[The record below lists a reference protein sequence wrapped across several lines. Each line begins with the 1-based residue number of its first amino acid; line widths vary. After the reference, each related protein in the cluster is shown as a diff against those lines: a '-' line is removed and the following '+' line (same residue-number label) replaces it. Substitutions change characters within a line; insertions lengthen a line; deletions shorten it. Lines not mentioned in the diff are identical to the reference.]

1 MTNKEKRRAR
11 HHAYLMAYQW
21 DLGSL
26 EPKEVIL
33 NYWEEV
39 EEPSQEVK
47 EVAERLFKRTVE
59 NRESVDGLIS
69 KYLKRGWT
77 VSRLLPV
84 DRSILR
90 VSTYELLNEELSPP
104 EAVINDAVEFAKLY
118 GEDPKS
124 PAFINALLDRIKG
137 NERN

>member
-90 VSTYELLNEELSPP
+90 VATYELLNEELSPP

>member
-26 EPKEVIL
+26 EPQEVSL

-39 EEPSQEVK
+39 DEPSFAVK
-47 EVAERLFKRTVE
+47 EVAERLFRKTVE
-59 NRESVDGLIS
+59 NVEKVDSIVS

-90 VSTYELLNEELSPP
+90 VATYELLSEDLSPA

-124 PAFINALLDRIKG
+124 PAFINALLDRIRE
-137 NERN
+137 NERG

>member
-26 EPKEVIL
+26 EPEEVLL

-39 EEPSQEVK
+39 EEPSQGVK
-47 EVAERLFKRTVE
+47 EVAERLFKKTVE
-59 NRESVDGLIS
+59 SIKSVDGLIS
-69 KYLKRGWT
+69 KYLKKGWT

-90 VSTYELLNEELSPP
+90 VATYELLNEELSPP

-137 NERN
+137 NERS